1 MKISDIKEHIII
13 SLFFSIPFSFITY
26 LMTENILTLLIVFVL
41 ISFFIIITGLLTEQ
55 FGYKRHCEIIE
66 SEGFKRLISIGFEIE
81 KVNDYVGISGV
92 YRNYL
97 FDVYYDWLTFSEYKN
112 SKALVLNIHFEPPT
126 INNETDH
133 IRLRKI
139 SEKYII
145 SHWGFV
151 PRNYCFR
158 WREGNVMMNNSIGL
172 KNPNYE
178 FITQKMDALIEILK
192 VENLQPIGKTKLIEI
207 RKTNENAQ
215 IPEILV
221 YLSKKY

>member
-1 MKISDIKEHIII
+1 MKISDIKEGIMI
-13 SLFFSIPFSFITY
+13 SLFFNIPFSLITY
-26 LMTENILTLLIVFVL
+26 LMTENILISLIVSVL
-41 ISFFIIITGLLTEQ
+41 TSFFIIIGGLLTKR

-66 SEGFKRLISIGFEIE
+66 SEGFKKLISIGFEIE
-81 KVNDYVGISGV
+81 KVNDYVGLSGV

-97 FDVYYDWLTFSEYKN
+97 FDVYYDWLTFSENRN

-126 INNETDH
+126 INNEIDY

-139 SEKYII
+139 SEKHII
-145 SHWGFV
+145 SHWRFI

-158 WREGNVMMNNSIGL
+158 WREGNVMMNNSIRF

-192 VENLQPIGKTKLIEI
+192 AENLQPIGKTKLIGI
-207 RKTNENAQ
+207 RKTNEMAQ
-215 IPEILV
+215 IPEIGV
-221 YLSKKY
+221 YLKNIC